1 MRALT
6 VSTAANCGRCAHW
19 ADDRAL
25 LEANIV
31 GLASFGSAYGAS
43 VGESR
48 LCLRHDRLMMPR
60 DRCATFVE
68 RTVVGTR
75 HEQP

>member
-1 MRALT
+1 MSACD
-6 VSTAANCGRCAHW
+6 AASPATCASCVHR

-25 LEANIV
+25 LERRIA

-48 LCLRHDRLMMPR
+48 LCLLHDVLVMPR
-60 DRCATFVE
+60 DRCASFE
-68 RTVVGTR
+68 RRPTSA
-75 HEQP
+75 HP